1 MAVAARPGIVVG
13 FGLLCDHGFQALG
26 RAEVGWV
33 RRAAK
38 WLVTAVISAMVF
50 GGSLWLAMAVKLPF
64 LPRLDADRWVV
75 AVGFAS
81 VMAACV
87 LACGGWWAG
96 RESEAKGAAPL
107 GASVIASGDRSIA
120 VGRDISGIAS
130 TGGRWTGFQAPVA
143 RSLGS
148 EAAAGS
154 AGTVASGK
162 VVYRP
167 AR

>member
-1 MAVAARPGIVVG
+1 
-13 FGLLCDHGFQALG
+13 
-26 RAEVGWV
+26 VGWV

-38 WLVTAVISAMVF
+38 WLVTVVVSAMIF
-50 GGSLWLAMAVKLPF
+50 GGSLWLAMAVKLSF
-64 LPRLDADRWVV
+64 LPKLDADRWVV
-75 AVGFAS
+75 AAGFAS

-107 GASVIASGDRSIA
+107 GVSVIASGDRSIA

-130 TGGRWTGFQAPVA
+130 TGERWTGFQAPA
-143 RSLGS
+143 APSPGP

-154 AGTVASGK
+154 AGTSAVADEDNSEADSTGAGSEGS
-162 VVYRP
+162 RP
-167 AR
+167 